1 MMFSQDELASH
12 FSFQYE
18 ETVRFCV
25 CKYDTMPGG
34 FICNSDE
41 PKSEL
46 ARDLGDRLQSRTVP
60 FGTSDDL

>member
-46 ARDLGDRLQSRTVP
+46 ARDLGD
-60 FGTSDDL
+60 

>member
-34 FICNSDE
+34 FIVIAMSQSPGYNI
-41 PKSEL
+41 KNLNINVIEL
-46 ARDLGDRLQSRTVP
+46 
-60 FGTSDDL
+60 